1 MASIGQTQ
9 GEVRLGAVI
18 GGAFGLVVRRPF
30 SVLAWGLYTLV
41 FAVLPI
47 GFILLVL
54 LPGMEGAARTAAI
67 AGQLVL
73 QPVVLIRLVGAYAL
87 IGLLLLVTL
96 AVVDTAVYRAVLE
109 PDNRGLFYLR
119 LRRRELSLLR
129 VHLVQAL
136 SWAGV
141 LIVAAVPMA
150 WLIGVATNALG
161 RSWAV
166 LIGVVVALIAAFVF
180 GIIGLRLSLSG
191 PGAFANG
198 RQSLV
203 KSWRMT
209 RDRLGPILVTAA
221 VMSVILWLGA
231 YLVQAAVHLSPFG
244 AAAVLARD
252 GPHGGG
258 SGGDLKQ
265 LAIIAGTLVVYLGV
279 ARVLIAA
286 PAALIYRQL
295 TPAPAVEAENPPHP
309 GVLL

>member
-9 GEVRLGAVI
+9 NEVRVGAVI
-18 GGAFGLVVRRPF
+18 GGAFALLVRRPF

-47 GFILLVL
+47 SFILLVL
-54 LPGMEGAARTAAI
+54 LPGMENTARAAVI
-67 AGQLVL
+67 AGQSIL
-73 QPVVLIRLVGAYAL
+73 QPAVLIRLAGAYAL

-96 AVVDTAVYRAVLE
+96 AVVDTAVFRAVLE

-136 SWAGV
+136 SWAGL
-141 LIVAAVPMA
+141 LIVAAVPLA
-150 WLIGVATNALG
+150 WLMGAATNAFG

-166 LIGVVVALIAAFVF
+166 LIGVAAVLVAACIIGL
-180 GIIGLRLSLSG
+180 IGLRLSLAG
-191 PGAFANG
+191 PDAFAIG
-198 RQSLV
+198 RQSLL

-209 RDRLGPILVTAA
+209 RDRLGPILVTAV
-221 VMSVILWLGA
+221 VMSAVLWLGA
-231 YLVQAAVHLSPFG
+231 YLVQAAVQLSPFG
-244 AAAVLARD
+244 AAAALIRD
-252 GPHGGG
+252 PR
-258 SGGDLKQ
+258 SSDPER
-265 LAIIAGTLVVYLGV
+265 LAIIAATMVVYLGV

-295 TPAPAVEAENPPHP
+295 APAPDPEVETAPHR
-309 GVLL
+309 GALL